1 MVLVLILRLAVAMV
15 IDTSNWKE
23 FKISKLFDVK
33 NSKSI
38 SDKRDLEFDDNNP
51 YDFIGRTPINNGIQ
65 GKIVKQDFEPNNE
78 NTFSVTQI
86 GEKICLFRDNK
97 WYSCQNIFIL
107 TPLYP
112 NLIDIR
118 FYICCVI
125 TKTLKIVFGEDAYTS
140 YPTKDTLSDM
150 LIKLPAT
157 PDGEPDWQY
166 MESYMKKIMQESE
179 QSIEN
184 LNRVEDKKDSIDI
197 SNWKEFTL
205 TKLFDIKGSKTTPKN
220 NLILTSDGKYPYIT
234 TAATNNGIAGYSDK
248 YTEEGNVITID
259 SAVLGT
265 AFYQK
270 DNFTASD
277 HVEKLIPKFEIN
289 ELIGQYLASVLNAS
303 ARYYQYAYNNKRSQ
317 IALKKEVINLPTTP
331 DGEPDWQY
339 MENYMKKIMEKSE
352 QTISELQVVAS
363 DNHVIEEKSETIKK
377 DCLDKDKAILEE
389 FLQFCNRK

>member
-1 MVLVLILRLAVAMV
+1 MV
-15 IDTSNWKE
+15 IDT
-23 FKISKLFDVK
+23 
-33 NSKSI
+33 
-38 SDKRDLEFDDNNP
+38 
-51 YDFIGRTPINNGIQ
+51 
-65 GKIVKQDFEPNNE
+65 
-78 NTFSVTQI
+78 
-86 GEKICLFRDNK
+86 
-97 WYSCQNIFIL
+97 
-107 TPLYP
+107 
-112 NLIDIR
+112 
-118 FYICCVI
+118 
-125 TKTLKIVFGEDAYTS
+125 
-140 YPTKDTLSDM
+140 
-150 LIKLPAT
+150 
-157 PDGEPDWQY
+157 
-166 MESYMKKIMQESE
+166 
-179 QSIEN
+179 
-184 LNRVEDKKDSIDI
+184 

-220 NLILTSDGKYPYIT
+220 NLNLTSDGKYPYIT

-289 ELIGQYLASVLNAS
+289 ELIGQYLASVLNVS

-317 IALKKEVINLPTTP
+317 IALKKEVINLPATP
-331 DGEPDWQY
+331 DGEPDWQYMESYMKKIMQESEQSIENLNRVEDKKDSIDISGWGKFDVTDFFTVLPSRKKLSNIDIGDGDTPVYSSNSTNGGIFGYTTKLPNYEIDDKNPFYITFGDHTKAVNIADKSFCVMDNVKVLKSTIHNYFILHFIITSWLKNIPNLGYARHWSKAEKAKIYLPVTSTGEPDWQY
-339 MENYMKKIMEKSE
+339 MENYMKKIMDESE
-352 QTISELQVVAS
+352 QIISELQVVTS

>member
-15 IDTSNWKE
+15 IDT
-23 FKISKLFDVK
+23 
-33 NSKSI
+33 
-38 SDKRDLEFDDNNP
+38 
-51 YDFIGRTPINNGIQ
+51 
-65 GKIVKQDFEPNNE
+65 
-78 NTFSVTQI
+78 
-86 GEKICLFRDNK
+86 
-97 WYSCQNIFIL
+97 
-107 TPLYP
+107 
-112 NLIDIR
+112 
-118 FYICCVI
+118 
-125 TKTLKIVFGEDAYTS
+125 
-140 YPTKDTLSDM
+140 
-150 LIKLPAT
+150 
-157 PDGEPDWQY
+157 
-166 MESYMKKIMQESE
+166 
-179 QSIEN
+179 
-184 LNRVEDKKDSIDI
+184 

-220 NLILTSDGKYPYIT
+220 NLNLTSDGKYPYIT

-317 IALKKEVINLPTTP
+317 IALKKEVINLPATPDGEPDWQYMESYMKKIMQESEQSIENLNRVEDKKDSIDISGWGKFKIETLFDSLLSKDDIQPKNIIEGDVPLISSGNTNNGIIANIKHDTATLQKANTITVDMFGKAFYQKIPYYCVSHGRVNILIPKFSINEYIGLFIVSVIEKTSRVKYSFSNMCTGTKLLKDIIYLPATP

-339 MENYMKKIMEKSE
+339 MENYMKKIIEESE
-352 QTISELQVVAS
+352 QIISELQVVTS

>member
-1 MVLVLILRLAVAMV
+1 MV
-15 IDTSNWKE
+15 IDT
-23 FKISKLFDVK
+23 
-33 NSKSI
+33 
-38 SDKRDLEFDDNNP
+38 
-51 YDFIGRTPINNGIQ
+51 
-65 GKIVKQDFEPNNE
+65 
-78 NTFSVTQI
+78 
-86 GEKICLFRDNK
+86 
-97 WYSCQNIFIL
+97 
-107 TPLYP
+107 
-112 NLIDIR
+112 
-118 FYICCVI
+118 
-125 TKTLKIVFGEDAYTS
+125 
-140 YPTKDTLSDM
+140 
-150 LIKLPAT
+150 
-157 PDGEPDWQY
+157 
-166 MESYMKKIMQESE
+166 
-179 QSIEN
+179 
-184 LNRVEDKKDSIDI
+184 

-220 NLILTSDGKYPYIT
+220 NLNLTSDGKYPYIT

-317 IALKKEVINLPTTP
+317 IALKKEVINLPATP

-339 MENYMKKIMEKSE
+339 MESYMKKIMQESEQSIENLNRVEDKKDSIDISGWGKFKLSDIGFTNYHGVRQTKANRQNGDIPLLTAGKENQGVASYISNAPYIYTDAITVDMFGNSFFHKGNYTGDDNIYFFINNNISDNVKLFIASILNTYNSKVYAYKEQFRQPQADALSALLPTTFNGEPDWEYMENYMKKIMEESE

-377 DCLDKDKAILEE
+377 EDCLDKDKALLEE